1 MKKCVYPG
9 SFDPV
14 SNGHLNIIERIAKV
28 FDVVY
33 VLISL
38 NPYKTYTF
46 TDEERLW
53 MMKKATSHL
62 KNVHCELSEQL
73 MINYAKDKDAQ
84 IIIRGLRN
92 IADYDYEMTG
102 FQFNRSIDNEIDT
115 FVLFPTMKNLFL
127 SSSSIKEL
135 IIFEADV
142 SAYLPKEIL
151 DFAVKTI
158 KDRKKR
164 S

>member
-28 FDVVY
+28 FDEVY

-38 NPYKTYTF
+38 NPNKEYTF
-46 TDEERLW
+46 TDEERLC
-53 MMKKATSHL
+53 MMKKVTSHL

-73 MINYAKDKDAQ
+73 MINYAREKGAK

-92 IADYDYEMTG
+92 IADYDYEMTR
-102 FQFNRSIDNEIDT
+102 FQFNRSIDSDIDT
-115 FVLFPTMKNLFL
+115 FTLFPTMNNLFL
-127 SSSSIKEL
+127 SSSTIKEL
-135 IIFEADV
+135 IIFCADV

-158 KDRKKR
+158 KERK
-164 S
+164 